1 MQDWQREQYLLH
13 SRSLRHRKKVAEA
26 EEVTLGGLTH
36 MKNPY
41 VAFSCGKDSTVLA
54 HLVLQQRDVPLRFLS
69 SGETRI
75 LHNVD
80 DVMDWFRARG
90 ATIEEINIDRVFS
103 EEWQDASWTEQRKA
117 GNKDMDLLN
126 KGDWDGLFMGLR
138 AEESPPRKLSLY
150 GHKSEDLP
158 QFCYRYQTGRRRNFV
173 RCCPLA
179 RWTTEDVAAYIV
191 AHDLPLLRHYH
202 NRGVEARTTA
212 RLTGDAVRR
221 YALADIKR
229 DNPDGWRRLVKRF
242 PELRAFS

>member
-13 SRSLRHRKKVAEA
+13 SKSQRYQKRLAEA
-26 EEVTLGGLTH
+26 NDIVQEVLPH
-36 MKNPY
+36 MQNPFI
-41 VAFSCGKDSTVLA
+41 AFSCGKDSTVLA
-54 HLVLQQRDVPLRFLS
+54 HLILKYRSMPLRFLS

-80 DVMDWFRARG
+80 DILGWFVEEG
-90 ATIEEINIDRVFS
+90 AEVQEINIDRVFS
-103 EEWQDASWTEQRKA
+103 EDWQEASWTEQRKA
-117 GNKDMDLLN
+117 GKRDMGRLN
-126 KGDWDGLFMGLR
+126 EGDWDGLFMGLR

-150 GHKSEDLP
+150 SHKTEGLP
-158 QFCYRYQTGRRRNFV
+158 RFCYRYRAGERQDII

-191 AHDLPLLRHYH
+191 SHDLPLLRHYH
-202 NRGVEARTTA
+202 NRGMDARTTA

-242 PELRAFS
+242 PELRAYC